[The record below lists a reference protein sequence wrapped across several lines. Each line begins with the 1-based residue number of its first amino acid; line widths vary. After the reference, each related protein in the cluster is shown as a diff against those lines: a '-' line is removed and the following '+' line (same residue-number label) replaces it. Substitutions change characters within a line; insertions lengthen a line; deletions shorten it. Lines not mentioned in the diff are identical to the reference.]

1 MRLNRMLQMVETKEV
16 QERRGVNKEIW
27 ELQRELEERKDC
39 VLDVSGE
46 ECVVQG
52 RISGIPF

>member
-1 MRLNRMLQMVETKEV
+1 MSRNGMLQMVEPEEV

-27 ELQRELEERKDC
+27 ELQREERKDC

-46 ECVVQG
+46 ECVDQG
-52 RISGIPF
+52 LISCIPF